1 MACCGSSNKF
11 DENKFKELLAEC
23 RNNSEEIELKLN
35 NLKLRFIPN
44 SSEWKSNYINKIIYK
59 F

>member
-23 RNNSEEIELKLN
+23 RNNSEEIDLKLN

-44 SSEWKSNYINKIIYK
+44 SSEWKSN
-59 F
+59 